1 MIYKNIL
8 SDKHLAVLKKLQSL
22 PKETYMAGGTALALQ
37 LGHRTSLDFDF
48 YTKQHLETE
57 IVLKDFQQDIPGV
70 KIERIAKDTLILDA
84 DGISVSLFY
93 YPYELIRSLVPLRS
107 LIPFDGI
114 KLASVEDVAA
124 MKMVAV
130 SMRGKRRDFIDVYY
144 LLQKFSLGEIINF
157 TIEKYP
163 SYQPMVILKG
173 LIYFKDA
180 QEEDF
185 SRGIKIF
192 DKELTWEK
200 VKKNIF
206 EEVEKYQSAILER

>member
-8 SDKHLAVLKKLQSL
+8 SEKHLEVLKKLKSL
-22 PKETYMAGGTALALQ
+22 PKGTYMAGGTALALQ

-48 YTKQHLETE
+48 YTKEHFETE
-57 IVLKDFQQDIPGV
+57 IVLKSFQQDVPDI

-93 YPYELIRSLVPLRS
+93 YPYELIRNLVS
-107 LIPFDGI
+107 FEGI
-114 KLASVEDVAA
+114 NLASIEDVAA

-144 LLQKFSLGEIINF
+144 LLQKFSLEEIIKF

-180 QEEDF
+180 EKEDF
-185 SRGIKIF
+185 SRGIKVF
-192 DKELTWEK
+192 DKDFSWEK
-200 VKKNIF
+200 VKKKIF
-206 EEVEKYQSAILER
+206 EEVEKYQSAILR

>member
-8 SDKHLAVLKKLQSL
+8 SEKHLEVLKKLKSL
-22 PKETYMAGGTALALQ
+22 PKGTYMAGGTALALQ

-48 YTKQHLETE
+48 YTKEHFETE
-57 IVLKDFQQDIPGV
+57 IVLKSFQQDVPDI

-93 YPYELIRSLVPLRS
+93 YPYELIRNLVS
-107 LIPFDGI
+107 FEGI
-114 KLASVEDVAA
+114 NLASIEDVAA

-144 LLQKFSLGEIINF
+144 LLQKFSLEEIIKF

-180 QEEDF
+180 EKEDF
-185 SRGIKIF
+185 SRGIKVF
-192 DKELTWEK
+192 DKDFSWEK
-200 VKKNIF
+200 VKKKIF
-206 EEVEKYQSAILER
+206 EEVEKYQASIANI

>member
-8 SDKHLAVLKKLQSL
+8 SEKHLEVLKKLKSL
-22 PKETYMAGGTALALQ
+22 PKGTYMAGGTALALQ

-48 YTKQHLETE
+48 YTKEHFETE
-57 IVLKDFQQDIPGV
+57 IVLKSFQQDVPDI

-93 YPYELIRSLVPLRS
+93 YPYELIRNLVS
-107 LIPFDGI
+107 FEGI
-114 KLASVEDVAA
+114 NLASIGDVAA
-124 MKMVAV
+124 MKMLAV

-144 LLQKFSLGEIINF
+144 LLQKFSLEEIIKF

-180 QEEDF
+180 EKEDF
-185 SRGIKIF
+185 SRGIKVF
-192 DKELTWEK
+192 DKDFSWEK
-200 VKKNIF
+200 VKKKIF
-206 EEVEKYQSAILER
+206 EEVEKYQSAILR

>member
-8 SDKHLAVLKKLQSL
+8 TEKHFDILKKLKNL
-22 PKETYMAGGTALALQ
+22 PKGTYMAGGTALALQ

-48 YTKQHLETE
+48 YVKQHFETE
-57 IVLKDFQQDIPGV
+57 IVLKSFQQDVPGV

-93 YPYELIRSLVPLRS
+93 YPYGLIRNLVH
-107 LIPFDGI
+107 FDGND
-114 KLASVEDVAA
+114 LASIEDVAA
-124 MKMVAV
+124 MKIVAV

-144 LLQKFSLGEIINF
+144 LLQKFSLGEIIKF

-163 SYQPMVILKG
+163 SYQPMVVLKG

-180 QEEDF
+180 EEEDF
-185 SRGIKIF
+185 TRGIKIF
-192 DKELTWEK
+192 DKDLTWEK